1 MSQDSDNFP
10 GLSFSL
16 WEVSAL
22 CSVIHSVRFLACFLP
37 AFKKGTVYVEID
49 LFLIPQHMSVCQTAS
64 EEAFV
69 ISVKAGGYFI
79 VQGFAL
85 IYFQLVPVLKHS

>member
-1 MSQDSDNFP
+1 MLSHSLSRLQAWANKEWFFP
-10 GLSFSL
+10 
-16 WEVSAL
+16 
-22 CSVIHSVRFLACFLP
+22 CFLP

-49 LFLIPQHMSVCQTAS
+49 LFLIPQHVSVCQTAS